1 MFVVQKTGDTFR
13 VFRQAEASV
22 KRAGSARHTRRGKAR
37 KKLSPVGR
45 VLCSTP
51 ASRWPSLAS
60 KTRKKENKTNNSY
73 SASWKK
79 QRNKTGVPSWQ
90 GNSIRFEFLFYA
102 HCTVFGL
109 TVHVCLFLNLHR
121 HVTKSDS
128 CLTKILRYKTDCFKM
143 QSRFFKLLV
152 KEELRAITEITTE
165 SCPGKKLTLV
175 IE

>member
-1 MFVVQKTGDTFR
+1 MFVAQETGDTFR

-45 VLCSTP
+45 VSCSTP

-79 QRNKTGVPSWQ
+79 QWNKSGVPSLQ
-90 GNSIRFEFLFYA
+90 GNSIGFEFLFYA

-128 CLTKILRYKTDCFKM
+128 CLTKILRYKTDFFKM

-152 KEELRAITEITTE
+152 KEELRAISEITTE